1 MVVHRKRFRIEEV
14 YNGGT
19 PIIAADDDAASMP
32 MHREIMAE
40 LRAIR
45 EQMGTPHRPGSADA
59 IAADVE
65 STNREVA
72 DAQALLHVHVLATT
86 MVDAGYGEL
95 TQSQVNDADAAL
107 LACYAR
113 GQSGGGWQ
121 LDQAGFDA
129 LAVIVNVYDEQLQCA
144 PFWVLTEASERLERM
159 SAGGAGQAPMR
170 KQA

>member
-1 MVVHRKRFRIEEV
+1 MAKTLSFSRQTQAGRPRRTKAMLLPMPRACADDLALQVHLALAALRR
-14 YNGGT
+14 GGT
-19 PIIAADDDAASMP
+19 G
-32 MHREIMAE
+32 H
-40 LRAIR
+40 
-45 EQMGTPHRPGSADA
+45 
-59 IAADVE
+59 
-65 STNREVA
+65 

-86 MVDAGYGEL
+86 MAGSGYGDL
-95 TQSQVNDADAAL
+95 TQAQVNDADAAL

-129 LAVIVNVYDEQLQCA
+129 LALIVNVYDEQLQRA